1 MKLSQRVALVT
12 GASRGIGRA
21 IALRL
26 ASEGADLALVAR
38 SEGALSEVAQ
48 QVERMGRRVVV
59 LPVDVTQSEAVKASV
74 EKTVDKLGRLDIL
87 VNNAGVTKDSLLL
100 RMTDQAWDD
109 VLNVDLRGVFLFCRA
124 AARPLLKSPAGR
136 IIMISSVVGILG
148 NAGQANYASAKAGL
162 IGLTKS
168 LAKEMGGRGVTVNC
182 VCPGFIET
190 DMTAGLPEEVRQ
202 RALRAIP
209 AARIGKVEDIAE
221 AIAFLSSDQASYI
234 TGVVLPVDG
243 GMSLGSL
250 G

>member
-1 MKLSQRVALVT
+1 VKLSQRVALVT